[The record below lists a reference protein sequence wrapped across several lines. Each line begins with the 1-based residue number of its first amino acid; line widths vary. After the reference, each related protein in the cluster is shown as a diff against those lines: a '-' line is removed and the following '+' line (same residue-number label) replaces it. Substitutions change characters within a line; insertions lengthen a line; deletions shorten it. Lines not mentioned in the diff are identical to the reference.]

1 MLELIRQP
9 FRVLLMLLALFLLL
23 PFAGLPVQMDVA
35 LAAATNMVVLIR
47 RLADCQLGDDFR
59 IVGHPRRGSHV
70 GGADVAGSAATSRVG
85 AVALVAVGAF
95 ADNTGIDVLGG
106 VCADVALASAAVRD
120 DWFVFAHG
128 GMVVV

>member
-1 MLELIRQP
+1 MISASWGTRDVGRTLGEPMLPAPPRCYCISLSICSLVLQP
-9 FRVLLMLLALFLLL
+9 AWLAWDRV
-23 PFAGLPVQMDVA
+23 G
-35 LAAATNMVVLIR
+35 TY
-47 RLADCQLGDDFR
+47 
-59 IVGHPRRGSHV
+59 
-70 GGADVAGSAATSRVG
+70 TSRVG